1 MMMQDNGRDGDN
13 VAEDRRKR
21 MVRQDSK
28 NKTREKDGVKMAD
41 EKICPLI
48 QKGCLKT
55 GCMMWVKVTVSGTDK
70 EGKTVTTSP
79 PEQCAFIWSG
89 LAGLKDMQFP
99 GKRP

>member
-1 MMMQDNGRDGDN
+1 
-13 VAEDRRKR
+13 
-21 MVRQDSK
+21 MVRKIAD
-28 NKTREKDGVKMAD
+28 KTTIDKGVKPMAE

-55 GCMMWVKVTVSGTDK
+55 GCVMWVKVTVSGTDK
-70 EGKTVTTSP
+70 NGKTVTATP

-89 LAGLKDMQFP
+89 LAALKEMQFP